1 MNNEEEWLSLNEAIE
16 YLKIKPER
24 IISVTYNEPRKIETV
39 TAINEG
45 SNGDFVINHQ
55 LSIPLN
61 RIEEINIMSKENET
75 KAEHFLNMKIN
86 ELEKYFS
93 SELDVGLSNIFIF
106 PKKERIQLRS
116 TFFLSK
122 EMKALQEF
130 FKDCPMEI
138 TYANENI
145 RLTYDISSWDKII
158 WEE

>member
-1 MNNEEEWLSLNEAIE
+1 MNNEEELLYLNEAIE

-24 IISVTYNEPRKIETV
+24 IISVTYNEPRKIVTV

-45 SNGDFVINHQ
+45 SNGDFVINHK

-61 RIEEINIMSKENET
+61 RIEEINIMPKENET

-158 WEE
+158 WEG

>member
-1 MNNEEEWLSLNEAIE
+1 MKYEEELLSLKEAIE

-24 IISVTYNEPRKIETV
+24 IISVTYNEPRKIVTV

-45 SNGDFVINHQ
+45 SNGDFVINHK

-61 RIEEINIMSKENET
+61 RIEEINIMPKENET

-158 WEE
+158 WEG

>member
-24 IISVTYNEPRKIETV
+24 IISVTYNEPRKIVTV

-45 SNGDFVINHQ
+45 SNGDFVINHK

-61 RIEEINIMSKENET
+61 RIEEINIMPKENET

>member
-1 MNNEEEWLSLNEAIE
+1 MNNEEELLYLNEAIE

-24 IISVTYNEPRKIETV
+24 IISLTYNEPRKIVTV

-45 SNGDFVINHQ
+45 SNGDFVINHK

-61 RIEEINIMSKENET
+61 RIEEINIMPKENET

-158 WEE
+158 WEG